1 MILKSVVY
9 LLFPRAL
16 PRLMPT
22 DERWA
27 SAFRMAG
34 AVSILLG
41 ALLIY
46 DWFRHR

>member
-16 PRLMPT
+16 PRVMPT
-22 DERWA
+22 GERMV
-27 SAFRMAG
+27 SAFRIGG
-34 AVSILLG
+34 AVGILLG

-46 DWFRHR
+46 DWFHHR